1 MEKKTIVSSIGLAL
15 VGIASF
21 LPMAVGDFTVGPFG
35 TEGMM
40 MGVLDIILTVIAA
53 LAVIF
58 VAVAAFVPDVAK
70 AVPAGL
76 MKVIKVVG
84 IWMIIPTTLSQ
95 IMAVFVPA
103 YGSGFAMQGWFKLI
117 GTLLF
122 VVCLFLDKIVDFFK
136 AIGAAVKALVARF

>member
-21 LPMAVGDFTVGPFG
+21 LPMTVGDFTVGPFG

-40 MGVLDIILTVIAA
+40 MGVLDIILTVVAA

-84 IWMIIPTTLSQ
+84 IWMIIPTTLTQ
-95 IMAVFVPA
+95 IMEVFVPA

>member
-84 IWMIIPTTLSQ
+84 IWMIIPTTLSE
-95 IMAVFVPA
+95 IMAVFDPP

-136 AIGAAVKALVARF
+136 AIGAAVKALIARF

>member
-95 IMAVFVPA
+95 IMDVFVSA

>member
-21 LPMAVGDFTVGPFG
+21 LPMTVGDFTVGPFG

-40 MGVLDIILTVIAA
+40 MGVLDIILTVVAA

-84 IWMIIPTTLSQ
+84 IWMIIPTTLPQ
-95 IMAVFVPA
+95 IMEVFVPA
-103 YGSGFAMQGWFKLI
+103 YDSGFAMQGWFKLI

>member
-95 IMAVFVPA
+95 IMAVFVST
-103 YGSGFAMQGWFKLI
+103 YGSGFGMQGWFKLI

>member
-21 LPMAVGDFTVGPFG
+21 LPMTVGDFTVGPFG

-84 IWMIIPTTLSQ
+84 IWMIIPTTLAQ
-95 IMAVFVPA
+95 IMEVFVPT
-103 YGSGFAMQGWFKLI
+103 YDSGFAMQGWFKLI

>member
-21 LPMAVGDFTVGPFG
+21 LPMTVGDFTIGPFG

-40 MGVLDIILTVIAA
+40 MGVLDIIFTVIAA

-58 VAVAAFVPDVAK
+58 VAVAAFVPEVAK

-84 IWMIIPTTLSQ
+84 IWMIIPTTLIA
-95 IMAVFVPA
+95 IMSVFVPT

>member
-35 TEGMM
+35 PEGMM

-84 IWMIIPTTLSQ
+84 IWMIIPTTLLQ
-95 IMAVFVPA
+95 IMAVFAPT

-122 VVCLFLDKIVDFFK
+122 VGCLFLDKIVDFFK

>member
-21 LPMAVGDFTVGPFG
+21 LPMTVGDFTVGPFG

-58 VAVAAFVPDVAK
+58 VAVVAFVPDVAK

-84 IWMIIPTTLSQ
+84 IWMIIPTTLTQ
-95 IMAVFVPA
+95 IMAVLVPT

>member
-40 MGVLDIILTVIAA
+40 MGVLDIILTVVAA

-95 IMAVFVPA
+95 IMAVFVST

>member
-21 LPMAVGDFTVGPFG
+21 LPMTVGDFTVGPFG

-84 IWMIIPTTLSQ
+84 IWMIIPTTLTQ

-103 YGSGFAMQGWFKLI
+103 YDSGFAMQGWFKLI

>member
-95 IMAVFVPA
+95 IMEVFVPA

-122 VVCLFLDKIVDFFK
+122 VVCLYLDKIVDFFK

>member
-35 TEGMM
+35 TEGKM

-84 IWMIIPTTLSQ
+84 IWMIIPTTLFQ
-95 IMAVFVPA
+95 IMEVFVPA
-103 YGSGFAMQGWFKLI
+103 HDSEFAMQGWFKLI

-122 VVCLFLDKIVDFFK
+122 VVCLYLDKIVDFFK

>member
-95 IMAVFVPA
+95 IMDVFVS

>member
-95 IMAVFVPA
+95 IMAVFVPP

>member
-21 LPMAVGDFTVGPFG
+21 LPMTVGDFTVGPFG

-40 MGVLDIILTVIAA
+40 MGVLDIILTVVAA

-84 IWMIIPTTLSQ
+84 IWMIIPTTLAQ
-95 IMAVFVPA
+95 IMDVLVPA
-103 YGSGFAMQGWFKLI
+103 YDSGFAMQGWFKLI